1 MYKMQVEG
9 MRDLFFQKITYKEIS
24 TLIQAIYASVILS
37 NQPNDFVKKN
47 GISPRIFKE
56 HVISVAVTEVQK
68 NFYKIYFFE

>member
-37 NQPNDFVKKN
+37 NQPNDFVKK
-47 GISPRIFKE
+47 KW
-56 HVISVAVTEVQK
+56 
-68 NFYKIYFFE
+68 NFSQDL